1 MDHLQAAKKINV
13 ITKFEFVN
21 LGLMLLLLHLALQ
34 TSPENNSLVLSLLI
48 AHIGFFLLWQ
58 PSLNGSETVHLKTLL
73 PITIFNTAL
82 YLTLGDWF
90 IALWIILLT
99 GLTSGSALVKGMQRS
114 LYALATV
121 ILFLQLSLTLT
132 PRLFHFDVLD
142 YELENIIFYSIFFS
156 CCVIIFWPSKKN
168 RAVKIDYMHSVLIS
182 FGLFSFYITSILIS
196 FTSNINYL
204 ESLLMTALS
213 IGLFFILLSIIWLP
227 RHGIAGI
234 GQIWEQHI
242 LNIGNP
248 FESWVKQTAL
258 LGQNKKITPDLFL
271 RNSIKQLLTLSWV
284 SGIQW
289 SDKEH
294 NAFYGEISHHQT
306 IFEDNGVNMTL
317 HSHIPMGSALKIHA
331 QLLMHLM
338 SYFYTSK
345 LREITLKNQTHL
357 KAVYET
363 GSKLTHDIKN
373 ILQALQTLTEVVQ
386 TSDDSNDSQQLIKK
400 QLPLLTQR
408 LQNTLDKLQTKT
420 DTGRSFKVMSIWWT
434 ELQSRY
440 HGRDIVFKGDTSE
453 TISIDTDVFDTVM
466 ENLLENAR
474 SKRRSNPQTEII
486 SSISIDKN
494 NFPTI
499 QVFDNGDP
507 VPSSKLDNLFK
518 QILSSKDGYGIGLY
532 QSAQLA
538 SRNGYKLELINNE
551 NGNVCF
557 KISAQNDSPKT

>member
-1 MDHLQAAKKINV
+1 
-13 ITKFEFVN
+13 
-21 LGLMLLLLHLALQ
+21 
-34 TSPENNSLVLSLLI
+34 
-48 AHIGFFLLWQ
+48 
-58 PSLNGSETVHLKTLL
+58 
-73 PITIFNTAL
+73 
-82 YLTLGDWF
+82 
-90 IALWIILLT
+90 
-99 GLTSGSALVKGMQRS
+99 
-114 LYALATV
+114 
-121 ILFLQLSLTLT
+121 
-132 PRLFHFDVLD
+132 
-142 YELENIIFYSIFFS
+142 
-156 CCVIIFWPSKKN
+156 
-168 RAVKIDYMHSVLIS
+168 
-182 FGLFSFYITSILIS
+182 
-196 FTSNINYL
+196 
-204 ESLLMTALS
+204 
-213 IGLFFILLSIIWLP
+213 
-227 RHGIAGI
+227 
-234 GQIWEQHI
+234 
-242 LNIGNP
+242 
-248 FESWVKQTAL
+248 
-258 LGQNKKITPDLFL
+258 
-271 RNSIKQLLTLSWV
+271 
-284 SGIQW
+284 
-289 SDKEH
+289 
-294 NAFYGEISHHQT
+294 
-306 IFEDNGVNMTL
+306 MTL